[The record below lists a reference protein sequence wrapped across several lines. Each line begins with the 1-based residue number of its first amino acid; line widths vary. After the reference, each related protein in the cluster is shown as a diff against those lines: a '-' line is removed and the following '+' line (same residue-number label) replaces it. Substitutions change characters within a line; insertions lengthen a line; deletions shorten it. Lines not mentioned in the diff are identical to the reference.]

1 MKVYLLPG
9 LGANSNLYKN
19 VKIKN
24 GELHLLNWQTPSGC
38 QSLSDYAKMILPE
51 IDTNN
56 PFIIGGS
63 SMGGMVASEIAKLS
77 KPKGV
82 IYLASSKTSSELP
95 RRIVWIKNT
104 IPSFLY
110 SKKVFNYVQLVA
122 DKVIGAKSSEGR
134 TLFYQMLEDTPD
146 DLIKFG
152 IKAIASWDNTTLPQ
166 NFLHIHGEKDI
177 LIPAKIIQ
185 NKKLLNGA
193 GHFLTF
199 ERGKEISALIDD
211 FIEGLK

>member
-9 LGANSNLYKN
+9 LGANSSLYNN
-19 VKIKN
+19 VKLKN
-24 GELHLLNWQTPSGC
+24 AELHLLNWQKPVGC
-38 QSLSDYAKMILPE
+38 KTLSDYAQLILPT
-51 IDTNN
+51 IDTSA

-63 SMGGMVASEIAKLS
+63 SMGGMVAAEIGKITN
-77 KPKGV
+77 PKGV
-82 IYLASSKTSSELP
+82 IFLASSKTADELP
-95 RRIVWIKNT
+95 RRIVWLKNT

-134 TLFYQMLEDTPD
+134 TLFYQMLEQTPD
-146 DLIKFG
+146 DIIKFG
-152 IKAIASWDNTTLPQ
+152 IKAIAGWNNKDLPK
-166 NFLHIHGEKDI
+166 NYLHIHGEKDI
-177 LIPAKIIQ
+177 LIPAKIIH
-185 NKKLLNGA
+185 NKKILAGA

-199 ERGKEISALIDD
+199 ERGKEISVMIDD